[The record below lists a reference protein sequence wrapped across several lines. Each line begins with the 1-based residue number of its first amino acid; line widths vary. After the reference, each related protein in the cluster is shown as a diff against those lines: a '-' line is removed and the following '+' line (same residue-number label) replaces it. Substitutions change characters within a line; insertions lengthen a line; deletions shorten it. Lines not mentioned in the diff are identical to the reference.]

1 MPIGGKC
8 GVYGFGRSLRNQ
20 AEMAEKALK
29 SGFVS
34 IVGRPNSGKS
44 TLLNRLVGQKIS
56 IVTHQPQTTR
66 NIVRGIVTD
75 PEGQIVF
82 LDTPGIHKP
91 LHRLNE
97 RMMRFML
104 DSLKQI
110 DIVMLIVDASTA
122 HGRGDAF
129 ALDLIRRVQTRRY
142 LLLNKIDKIPKL
154 QLLPQITRYSDVVE
168 FDQIVPISAK
178 TGDGV
183 DALKGEIYKCLPEG
197 PMYYPKEQP
206 TDQPERFLV
215 SEIIRE
221 KLILVT
227 REELPHATAISIERF
242 EEGTD
247 ITRIFAS
254 IYVERESQKKIV
266 IGRGG
271 QIVKEVGTSARTE
284 IEYLLD
290 SKVHLE
296 LHVKVRKK
304 WRDDEQ
310 ILKSLGI

>member
-1 MPIGGKC
+1 
-8 GVYGFGRSLRNQ
+8 
-20 AEMAEKALK
+20 MAEDALK

-44 TLLNRLVGQKIS
+44 TLLNRLVGQKVS
-56 IVTHQPQTTR
+56 IVTPRPQTTR
-66 NIVRGIVTD
+66 NVVRGIVTD
-75 PEGQIVF
+75 PEGQIIF

-97 RMMRFML
+97 RMMRVML
-104 DSLKQI
+104 DSLKHI
-110 DIVMLIVDASTA
+110 DIVMLIVDASSA
-122 HGRGDAF
+122 HGRGDEF
-129 ALDLIRRVQTRRY
+129 ALDLIRKVQTRRY
-142 LLLNKIDKIPKL
+142 LLLNKIDKIAKR
-154 QLLPQITRYSDVVE
+154 QLLPQITRYSDAVD
-168 FDQIVPISAK
+168 FDRIIPISAK

-183 DALKGEIYKCLPEG
+183 DALKAEIYKCLPEG

-221 KLILVT
+221 KLILLT

-242 EEGTD
+242 EEGEG
-247 ITRIFAS
+247 RLQIFAS
-254 IYVERESQKKIV
+254 IFVERESQKKIV
-266 IGRGG
+266 VGRGG
-271 QIVKEVGTSARTE
+271 QVIKEVGTAARRE
-284 IEYLLD
+284 IESLLD
-290 SKVHLE
+290 SRLHLE

-310 ILKSLGI
+310 MLRSLGI

>member
-1 MPIGGKC
+1 MDEG
-8 GVYGFGRSLRNQ
+8 
-20 AEMAEKALK
+20 LK

-56 IVTHQPQTTR
+56 IVTPHPQTTR
-66 NIVRGIVTD
+66 NVVRGIVTD
-75 PEGQIVF
+75 AEGQIVF

-91 LHRLNE
+91 LHKLNE

-104 DSLKQI
+104 DSLKHI
-110 DIVMLIVDASTA
+110 DIVMLIVDASTS
-122 HGRGDAF
+122 HGRGDEY
-129 ALDLIRRVQTRRY
+129 ALDLIRKVGTRRF
-142 LLLNKIDKIPKL
+142 LLLNKVDKVAKRE
-154 QLLPQITRYSDVVE
+154 LLPLIQRYSEAVD

-183 DALKGEIYKCLPEG
+183 DGLKSEIYKCLPEG
-197 PMYYPKEQP
+197 PMYYPEEQP
-206 TDQPERFLV
+206 TDQQERFLA

-221 KLILVT
+221 KLILKT
-227 REELPHATAISIERF
+227 RQELPHATAIAIERF
-242 EEGTD
+242 EEESD
-247 ITRIFAS
+247 RLQIFAS
-254 IYVERESQKKIV
+254 IYVERDSQKKIV
-266 IGRGG
+266 IGQGG
-271 QIVKEVGTSARTE
+271 QVIKEVGIAARKE
-284 IEYLLD
+284 LESLLD
-290 SKVHLE
+290 SRVHLE

>member
-1 MPIGGKC
+1 
-8 GVYGFGRSLRNQ
+8 
-20 AEMAEKALK
+20 MAEEIVK

-56 IVTHQPQTTR
+56 IVTPRPQTTR
-66 NIVRGIVTD
+66 NIVRGIVTE
-75 PEGQIVF
+75 PEGQIIF

-97 RMMRFML
+97 RMMRLML
-104 DSLKQI
+104 DSLKDI

-122 HGRGDAF
+122 HGHGDEF
-129 ALDLIRRVQTRRY
+129 ALDMIQKVQTRRY
-142 LLLNKIDKIPKL
+142 LLLNKIDKIPKH
-154 QLLPQITRYSDVVE
+154 QLLPQITLYSEAAE
-168 FDQIVPISAK
+168 FERIVPISAK

-183 DALKGEIYKCLPEG
+183 DALKKEIYKCLPEG
-197 PMYYPKEQP
+197 PLYYPKEQP

-215 SEIIRE
+215 SEVIRE
-221 KLILVT
+221 KLILMT
-227 REELPHATAISIERF
+227 REELPHATAIALQRF
-242 EEGTD
+242 EEGEG
-247 ITRIFAS
+247 RLQIFAS

-271 QIVKEVGTSARTE
+271 QVIKEVGTAARRE
-284 IEYLLD
+284 IEALLD
-290 SKVHLE
+290 RRVHLE

-310 ILKSLGI
+310 VLKALGI